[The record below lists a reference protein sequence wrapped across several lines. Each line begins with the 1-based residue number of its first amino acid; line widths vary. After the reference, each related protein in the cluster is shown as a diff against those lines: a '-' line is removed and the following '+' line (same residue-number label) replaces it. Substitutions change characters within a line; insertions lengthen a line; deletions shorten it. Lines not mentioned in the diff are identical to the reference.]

1 MNDSNNIC
9 LACGLCC
16 DGTVLGFVQLEREEV
31 PALKGLLDIENDE
44 GEGVFLQPCSQFCD
58 GCSIYSQRPKQCA
71 SFKCGLLKS
80 VEQKSVSFDRA
91 VEVTDEVKLLK
102 TAIEKKLAN
111 LQIELKSKSFYF
123 QMLELS
129 RWFQK
134 NEREISLSKSYLD
147 LKSDLQEFDNLLS
160 KEMGIPMF

>member
-31 PALKGLLDIENDE
+31 PALKGLLNIENDE

-102 TAIEKKLAN
+102 TAIVKKLAN

-123 QMLELS
+123 QMLELN